1 MSPFY
6 KNSITEK
13 DLVALCIKGDAK
25 AHRMLFDLFAGR
37 LMSVCRRYARTQE
50 EAEDMLQESF
60 IKIFSNLKSFTASGS
75 LYGWLKSVTVNTSIK
90 ILQKKYNKFISE
102 DIDTIPIQGK
112 TSNIHHN
119 LAAEDLITIINALPL
134 GYKSVF
140 NLYELEGYSHKEI
153 GELLDISE
161 STSRSQLSKAKQ
173 LLKKSIPDYQKFAI

>member
-13 DLVALCIKGDAK
+13 ELVALCIKGDSK

-37 LMSVCRRYARTQE
+37 LMSVCRRYSRNQQ

-60 IKIFSNLKSFTASGS
+60 IKIFSNLKSYTGSGS

-90 ILQKKYNKFISE
+90 ILQKKYNKLLSE
-102 DIDTIPIQGK
+102 DITDFQIAGK
-112 TSNIHHN
+112 APSIHNN
-119 LAAEDLITIINALPL
+119 LAAEDIIAVINTLPL

-153 GELLDISE
+153 GELLNISE
-161 STSRSQLSKAKQ
+161 STSRSQLAKAKKV
-173 LLKKSIPDYQKFAI
+173 LKKSIPEYQKYAI